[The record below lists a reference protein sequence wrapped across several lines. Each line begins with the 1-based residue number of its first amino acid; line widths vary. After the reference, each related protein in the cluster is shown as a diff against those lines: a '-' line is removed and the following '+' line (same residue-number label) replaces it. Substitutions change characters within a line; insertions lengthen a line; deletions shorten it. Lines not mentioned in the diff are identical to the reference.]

1 MNIYDTL
8 KEFNNELSF
17 RSKATTLFDVMD
29 KVMILEQILNF
40 HNIVSINHR
49 INSQLDNDD
58 VIFFDYC
65 KFSSVEDFKE
75 LSTDKK
81 IRSMLKEISNK
92 IMKKFSKYINRR
104 GLKPDALTG
113 HPYILERKIPYY

>member
-8 KEFNNELSF
+8 TEFNNALSF

-29 KVMILEQILNF
+29 KVMILENILIF
-40 HNIVSINHR
+40 HNTVSINHR
-49 INSQLDNDD
+49 INSQLDVDD

-65 KFSSVEDFKE
+65 KFSSLLDYEH
-75 LSTDKK
+75 LTDNKK
-81 IRSMLKEISNK
+81 IRTMLKEVSNK

-113 HPYILERKIPYY
+113 HPYILERKIPY

>member
-17 RSKATTLFDVMD
+17 RSKKTTLFDVFD
-29 KVMILEQILNF
+29 KLIILEQILNF
-40 HNIVSINHR
+40 NNTASINRR
-49 INSQLDNDD
+49 INSRQDVDD

-75 LSTDKK
+75 LSDNKK

-92 IMKKFSKYINRR
+92 IMNKFSTFINRR
-104 GLKPDALTG
+104 AIKPEALNG
-113 HPYILERKIPYY
+113 HPYILERKIPY

>member
-49 INSQLDNDD
+49 INSQLDVDD

-65 KFSSVEDFKE
+65 KFSSVLDYEH
-75 LSTDKK
+75 LSNDKK
-81 IRSMLKEISNK
+81 VRAMIKEISNK

-104 GLKPDALTG
+104 GLKPEALNG
-113 HPYILERKIPYY
+113 HPYILERKIPY

>member
-49 INSQLDNDD
+49 INSQLDVDD

-65 KFSSVEDFKE
+65 KFSSVLDYEH
-75 LSTDKK
+75 LSNDKK
-81 IRSMLKEISNK
+81 VRAMIKEISNK

-104 GLKPDALTG
+104 GLKPEALNG
-113 HPYILERKIPYY
+113 HPYKLERKIPY

>member
-17 RSKATTLFDVMD
+17 RSKVTTLFDVMD

-49 INSQLDNDD
+49 INSQLDESQ
-58 VIFFDYC
+58 IPAL
-65 KFSSVEDFKE
+65 SHMRMRED
-75 LSTDKK
+75 S
-81 IRSMLKEISNK
+81 
-92 IMKKFSKYINRR
+92 
-104 GLKPDALTG
+104 
-113 HPYILERKIPYY
+113 